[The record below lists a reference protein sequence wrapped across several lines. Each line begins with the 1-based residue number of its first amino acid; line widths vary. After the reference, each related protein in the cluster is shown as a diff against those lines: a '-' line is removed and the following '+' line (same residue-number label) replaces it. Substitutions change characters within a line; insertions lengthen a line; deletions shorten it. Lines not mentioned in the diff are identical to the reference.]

1 MSHLTNY
8 ENRSLINTNKE
19 MLGRAVAEMGVTLDY
34 VNTEIKNTWITEQV
48 DAAIIYNGK
57 RIAAGLNF
65 VTSGDFYGTGLDQ
78 EEFTNLIA
86 QTYQKHNVIS
96 KCEEQGWYVED
107 ENVTVDANGKI
118 VINAYRFA

>member
-8 ENRSLINTNKE
+8 ENRSLINTN
-19 MLGRAVAEMGVTLDY
+19 
-34 VNTEIKNTWITEQV
+34 
-48 DAAIIYNGK
+48 NGK

-65 VTSGDFYGTGLDQ
+65 VTNDKGEETVVVSGDFYGTGLDQ